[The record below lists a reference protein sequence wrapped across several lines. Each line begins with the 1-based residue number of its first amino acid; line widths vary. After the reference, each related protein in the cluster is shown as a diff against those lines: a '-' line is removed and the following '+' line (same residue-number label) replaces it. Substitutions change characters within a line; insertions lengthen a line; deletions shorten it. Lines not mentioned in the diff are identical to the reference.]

1 MRHKCQLQIR
11 WADLD
16 AFKHINNASYL
27 VFMQE
32 ARVDFTWLARSA
44 KGEEPIL
51 ADMVVA
57 RAEIDYISPIHQS
70 GTLLDV
76 EMYVEKIGNASFVLV
91 YEMSQGGKLRAIGKT
106 VQVGVDMDTEKA
118 RRLRD
123 YEREYLEKY
132 IENQKNSPN
141 LSMND

>member
-16 AFKHINNASYL
+16 AFKHINNAAYL
-27 VFMQE
+27 VYMQE
-32 ARVDFTWLARSA
+32 ARADFTWFARIA
-44 KGEEPIL
+44 RGEEPLL

-57 RAEIDYISPIHQS
+57 RAEVDYLSPIHQT
-70 GTLLDV
+70 GTTLDV
-76 EMYVEKIGNASFVLV
+76 EIYVEKISNSSFVMV
-91 YEMSQGGKLRAIGKT
+91 YEMSQGGTLRAVGKT
-106 VQVGVDMDTEKA
+106 VQVGVDMETEKA

-132 IENQKNSPN
+132 LEA
-141 LSMND
+141 

>member
-16 AFKHINNASYL
+16 AFKHVNNASYL

-32 ARVDFTWLARSA
+32 ARADFTWFSRIA
-44 KGEEPIL
+44 KGEEPML

-57 RAEIDYISPIHQS
+57 RAEVDFKLPIHQS
-70 GTLLDV
+70 GTMLDV
-76 EMYVEKIGNASFVLV
+76 EIYVEKISNSSFVMV
-91 YEMSQGGKLRAIGKT
+91 YEMSQGGTLRAVGKT
-106 VQVGVDMDTEKA
+106 VQVGVDMETEKA

-132 IENQKNSPN
+132 LEA
-141 LSMND
+141 

>member
-16 AFKHINNASYL
+16 AFKHVNNASYL

-32 ARVDFTWLARSA
+32 ARADFTWFSRIA
-44 KGEEPIL
+44 KGEEPML

-57 RAEIDYISPIHQS
+57 RAEVDFKLPIHQS
-70 GTLLDV
+70 GTMLDV
-76 EMYVEKIGNASFVLV
+76 EIYVEKISNSSFVMV
-91 YEMSQGGKLRAIGKT
+91 YEMYQGGTLRAVGKT
-106 VQVGVDMDTEKA
+106 VQVGVDMETEKA

-132 IENQKNSPN
+132 LETPEGN
-141 LSMND
+141 

>member
-27 VFMQE
+27 IYMQE
-32 ARVDFTWLARSA
+32 ARADFTWFARIA
-44 KGEEPIL
+44 RGEEPLL

-57 RAEIDYISPIHQS
+57 RAEVDFLSPIHQS
-70 GTLLDV
+70 GTTLDV
-76 EMYVEKIGNASFVLV
+76 EIYIEKISNSSFVMV
-91 YEMSQGGKLRAIGKT
+91 YEMSQGGTLRARGKT
-106 VQVGVDMDTEKA
+106 VQVGVDMETEKA

-123 YEREYLEKY
+123 VEREFLSNYLEG
-132 IENQKNSPN
+132 N
-141 LSMND
+141 

>member
-16 AFKHINNASYL
+16 AFKHINNAAYL
-27 VFMQE
+27 VYMQE
-32 ARVDFTWLARSA
+32 ARADFTWFSRIA
-44 KGEEPIL
+44 KGEEPLL

-57 RAEIDYISPIHQS
+57 RAEVDFLAPIHQT
-70 GTLLDV
+70 GTTLDV
-76 EMYVEKIGNASFVLV
+76 EIYIEKVSNSSFVMV
-91 YEMSQGGKLRAIGKT
+91 YDMSQGGTLRARGKT

-123 YEREYLEKY
+123 NEREFLSQYLEG
-132 IENQKNSPN
+132 N
-141 LSMND
+141 

>member
-16 AFKHINNASYL
+16 AFKHINNAAYL

-32 ARVDFTWLARSA
+32 ARADFTWFSRIA
-44 KGEEPIL
+44 KGEEPML

-57 RAEIDYISPIHQS
+57 RAEVDFLSPIHQT
-70 GTLLDV
+70 GTMLDV
-76 EMYVEKIGNASFVLV
+76 EIYIEKVSNSSFVMV
-91 YEMSQGGKLRAIGKT
+91 YEMSQGGTLRARGKT
-106 VQVGVDMDTEKA
+106 VQVGVDMETEKA

-123 YEREYLEKY
+123 HEHEFLSQYLEG
-132 IENQKNSPN
+132 N
-141 LSMND
+141 